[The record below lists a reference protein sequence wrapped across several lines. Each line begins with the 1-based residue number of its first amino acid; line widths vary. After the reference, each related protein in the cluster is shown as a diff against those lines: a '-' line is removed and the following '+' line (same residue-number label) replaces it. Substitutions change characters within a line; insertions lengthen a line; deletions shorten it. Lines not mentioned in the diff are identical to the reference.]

1 VFLEFYKLRE
11 QPFGVTPDPR
21 YLYLGNAHRKAL
33 AHLLYSIETK
43 RGFSALIAEPGMGKT
58 SLLFQILES
67 MQDSA
72 RTAFL
77 FQTVG
82 DSRELLRCLLYDLAI
97 KCASEDPSVMR
108 ETLNANLLQELHSGK
123 QVIVVFD
130 EAQNLDSKILETIR
144 LLSNFETTKQKLMH
158 IVLAGQPAL
167 ADKLS
172 DGSMTQLRQRIAT
185 IVRLDPFSGEEV
197 AAYVHHRL
205 QTAGLEGPSMFTADA
220 LELIARVSQGIPRNI
235 NNLCFQALSIGFARQ
250 SAEIGAPIMQE
261 VVSEVQL
268 VAPLAGRTVRRVSTP
283 TAAAPRGVPSPQPA
297 GPGERVRPGEP
308 VHLRELARLGAWEEM
323 RPSPPRSSRLK
334 WLAGLACLAALP
346 AAMIALSDTRLGLSD
361 TLPGKIS
368 ERVVNAVLGTT
379 SRSPSPVPSEPSN
392 EPKAPARAASDS
404 STGDSPSLPLSSG
417 QATAPNAGARGSL
430 SPNADAGQPNG
441 NASGSGS
448 SARPKS
454 NREHDRANPATTET
468 DTLFASNQSYERSRA
483 GTVRDIPATIQIL
496 RSETVFQLAVELYG
510 HSNWI
515 IVEALCAANPEIH
528 DPYSVL
534 TVGQT
539 IRLPSDLVTVTQ
551 DYNNSHGAV
560 RPSR

>member
-1 VFLEFYKLRE
+1 VFLEFYRLRE

-58 SLLFQILES
+58 SLMFQILES

-77 FQTVG
+77 FQTVA

-108 ETLNANLLQELHSGK
+108 ETLNANLLQELRSGK
-123 QVIVVFD
+123 QVIVVID

-158 IVLAGQPAL
+158 IVLAGQPEL
-167 ADKLS
+167 AAKLS
-172 DGSMTQLRQRIAT
+172 DASMTQLRQRIST
-185 IVRLDPFSGEEV
+185 IVRLEPFTGEEV

-205 QTAGLEGPSMFTADA
+205 QTAGLEGPSMFTPDA

-235 NNLCFQALSIGFARQ
+235 NSLCFQALSIGFARQ
-250 SAEIGAPIMQE
+250 AVQIGTSIIEE

-268 VAPLAGRTVRRVSTP
+268 VAPLARP
-283 TAAAPRGVPSPQPA
+283 TARRAVGPAPRGVPGLQPA
-297 GPGERVRPGEP
+297 RPGETVRSSEP
-308 VHLRELARLGAWEEM
+308 VHLGEFARLGAWEEM

-361 TLPGKIS
+361 TLPGQIS

-379 SRSPSPVPSEPSN
+379 NRTPSPVPSEPPN
-392 EPKAPARAASDS
+392 EPKAAAPAASSDLPA
-404 STGDSPSLPLSSG
+404 DSPSPPTSSRG
-417 QATAPNAGARGSL
+417 ATTPNTATRGSL
-430 SPNADAGQPNG
+430 PSNADAGQPDG
-441 NASGSGS
+441 RTSGSGS
-448 SARPKS
+448 SPKSKS
-454 NREHDRANPATTET
+454 NREHDRANPENPES
-468 DTLFASNQSYERSRA
+468 DRLLASNQGHEPSRPGA
-483 GTVRDIPATIQIL
+483 LRNLPATIQIL
-496 RSETVFQLAVELYG
+496 RPETVFQLAVELYG